1 MNSTIWLTPT
11 IGGTSRPFLENAVT
25 AVWSPDGTRIAYHEN
40 TPGDPIFIAWK
51 RNGSNPKQI
60 FIEKPGLH
68 CHYPAWSRD
77 SRFVYFV
84 RGFAPN
90 EMDIW
95 RISSAGGGPQRITHH
110 NSRRPILTL
119 LDDRTLISYSPA
131 EDGSGVWLY
140 ATDVE
145 RRIPHRVSF
154 GVEHYLS
161 VSASSNGRR
170 LAATVAN
177 PSGNLWTVPI
187 LEGIA
192 EESAARRFAL
202 LRTCALSSHGSVP
215 TIFCISHPEVV
226 PTESGN
232 SGGTSLPNYGKRVR
246 ARFRTPCRHLARWP
260 PDLFFC

>member
-1 MNSTIWLTPT
+1 MGVESSITKTLRAIPIL
-11 IGGTSRPFLENAVT
+11 
-25 AVWSPDGTRIAYHEN
+25 IAE
-40 TPGDPIFIAWK
+40 

-60 FIEKPGLH
+60 FIESLDSIATIRPGHAIAASSILFGAL
-68 CHYPAWSRD
+68 PQTRWT
-77 SRFVYFV
+77 FG
-84 RGFAPN
+84 GFL
-90 EMDIW
+90 
-95 RISSAGGGPQRITHH
+95 AGRWAATHLTHH
-110 NSRRPILTL
+110 NSRVAYPTL
-119 LDDRTLISYSPA
+119 LDDRTLIYTAPA

-177 PSGNLWTVPI
+177 SSGNLWTVPI

-202 LRTCALSSHGSVP
+202 PNVRVIVPRFGPNYLLYLSARG
-215 TIFCISHPEVV
+215 V

-232 SGGTSLPNYGKRVR
+232 SRAASLPNYGKRVR
-246 ARFRTPCRHLARWP
+246 ARFRRRPPSRPMAARFVF
-260 PDLFFC
+260 LFISRAKAASLDD